1 MNKEQMEQAI
11 EELTDE
17 QREALY
23 SWLSRGEGHSVMEID
38 YFTDMGLPAEWLEP
52 MVNRQW
58 SNFVQIPEGI
68 TKVAEDTV
76 SSVPIGWL
84 TNEEKYDDDDDE
96 GRWVVLLTPKEQQNG
111 YLDTYW
117 STSILSSRIVTKF
130 IEGEGE
136 LHFDEYDTE
145 EVERFKQDYNLHP
158 KAQYWSHQYS
168 EEYDCNTIEFKVPLA
183 PKTNYRGEEFTQD
196 IDKRQNIF
204 LVKYNGTKRVDY
216 IHANKVAWHYKQA
229 SRKPIT
235 HTEAQSYVREK
246 LRKSPNIITVVGPV
260 DLEFRDENGKRRRL
274 KDIARDYWQQNRDNI
289 AWHQS
294 MLDKALERESGILR
308 FIEDTRNVPVG
319 WVKEHLEPLG
329 YTDCMWNN
337 NFLVPWV
344 DGIGSTSVISALA
357 RTLDID
363 LDDIC
368 TLGRGSTARAYGQ
381 RVLQTIKAE

>member
-52 MVNRQW
+52 MVDRRW

-84 TNEEKYDDDDDE
+84 AGDDDDDT

-130 IEGEGE
+130 IEGDEVY
-136 LHFDEYDTE
+136 FDEYDTE
-145 EVERFKQDYNLHP
+145 EVERFKRDYNLHP
-158 KAQYWSHQYS
+158 KAQYWSHRYD
-168 EEYDCNTIEFKVPLA
+168 EEYECNTIEFKVPLA
-183 PKTNYRGEEFTQD
+183 PKTNYQGEEFTQD

-204 LVKYNGTKRVDY
+204 LVKYDGTKRIDY
-216 IHANKVAWHYKQA
+216 INANKVAWHYKQA

-235 HTEAQSYVREK
+235 HTQAQSFVREK
-246 LRKSPNIITVVGPV
+246 LRESPHISALMGSV
-260 DLEFRDENGKRRRL
+260 DLEFRDENNKRRRL
-274 KDIARDYWQQNRDNI
+274 KDIARDYWQQDKDDI

-294 MLDKALERESGILR
+294 MLDEALERESGILR
-308 FIEDTRNVPVG
+308 FIENTKNVPSG

-337 NFLVPWV
+337 NFFVPWV

-363 LDDIC
+363 LDGIA
-368 TLGRGSTARAYGQ
+368 TLGRGSTARAYGE

>member
-1 MNKEQMEQAI
+1 MNKKQMEQTI
-11 EELTDE
+11 EGLTDE

-23 SWLSRGEGHSVMEID
+23 SWLSHGEGHSVMEID

-52 MVNRQW
+52 MVDRQW

-84 TNEEKYDDDDDE
+84 ADDDDDEE
-96 GRWVVLLTPKEQQNG
+96 GRWVVLFRPKEQQNG

-130 IEGEGE
+130 IEDEGE
-136 LHFDEYDTE
+136 IHFDEYDTE
-145 EVERFKQDYNLHP
+145 EVERFKQDRGLHP
-158 KAQYWSHQYS
+158 KARYWSHQYN

-183 PKTNYRGEEFTQD
+183 PKTNYQGEEFTQD

-216 IHANKVAWHYKQA
+216 INANKVAWHYKQA

-246 LRKSPNIITVVGPV
+246 LRESPNIRAVMGSV

-308 FIEDTRNVPVG
+308 FIENTKNVPVG

-337 NFLVPWV
+337 NFFVPWV

-363 LDDIC
+363 LDGIA

-381 RVLQTIKAE
+381 RVLQTIKAERT